1 MSARTVARTG
11 LRALAAAVLA
21 LGPVLVLA
29 AAAAADDVTVVVDIP
44 DADSELRVTDA
55 QLRWG
60 LNAESGS
67 GAFFGGCNFLSAGA
81 AGDAGGARVWRD
93 TDATGPGAL
102 FRTRDGAV
110 RIEKPDAD
118 GGWQDLTWSERCQ
131 DANGRTVTSNAGDL
145 GTGVVAV
152 IDGGVGTVDLDAGT
166 ARIQWR
172 GSVTVVFYGGLTY
185 WWLTDPMLVIG
196 PDGTG
201 TLTATIGGY
210 GTSMDDLT
218 HWERLSPV
226 PDVEIATLAGVELG
240 ESGMAT
246 VPVFDRVAV
255 QVPDHVQPQ
264 RRDVDGWGSF
274 PQEFIDAQV
283 RTGQA
288 AYWYTSGGQRDTA
301 KAATMLWVSY
311 EASTPLPSSPP
322 APSTPGSSSGGSAA
336 PPHGRGFPDPDGG
349 STAGVTPT
357 GVAPGPVLGGE
368 PTLQAPT
375 GQLVSA
381 PTWLAPGLIPS
392 AAAATSGANDLL
404 PWGVAGVL
412 GLGSVALVGFR
423 SGWLVLPLRPT

>member
-1 MSARTVARTG
+1 MTARTAARAG

-21 LGPVLVLA
+21 LGPVLALA
-29 AAAAADDVTVVVDIP
+29 GAAAADGVTVVVDIP
-44 DADSELRVTDA
+44 DGDSELRVTDA

-60 LNAESGS
+60 LNAETGS

-81 AGDAGGARVWRD
+81 AGDAGGARVWSD
-93 TDATGPGAL
+93 ADATGPGAL

-118 GGWQDLTWSERCQ
+118 GGWQDLTWPDRCQ
-131 DANGRTVTSNAGDL
+131 DGTGRTVTSDGGDL

-152 IDGGVGTVDLDAGT
+152 IDGGEGTVDLDAGT

-185 WWLTDPMLVIG
+185 WWLTDPMLVIE

-218 HWERLSPV
+218 RWERLSPV
-226 PDVEIATLAGVELG
+226 PDVVIATLSGVELG
-240 ESGMAT
+240 ETGMAT
-246 VPVFDRVAV
+246 VPVFDGVQV
-255 QVPDHVQPQ
+255 QVPDSVQPQ
-264 RRDVDGWGSF
+264 RRDVEGWGSF
-274 PQEFIDAQV
+274 PQEFVDAQV

-288 AYWYTSGGQRDTA
+288 AYWYTSGGLRDSA
-301 KAATMLWVSY
+301 KTPTTMWVSY
-311 EASTPLPSSPP
+311 EASTPLPSTPP
-322 APSTPGSSSGGSAA
+322 PPSTPEPSAGGAPAPGTADGFPGSSGAGAGGVPPSGI
-336 PPHGRGFPDPDGG
+336 
-349 STAGVTPT
+349 STP
-357 GVAPGPVLGGE
+357 PVLADE

-392 AAAATSGANDLL
+392 AAPATSNDLL
-404 PWGVAGVL
+404 PLGVAGVL
-412 GLGSVALVGFR
+412 GLSSIALVGFR
-423 SGWLVLPLRPT
+423 SGWLVLPFSSP